1 MTEAD
6 KLEEQMSPE
15 ELQLAKDK
23 LIQEMEIVDKQL
35 DLSREKMRAEEKRH
49 QEDMALK
56 RQINDASIDNNG
68 NVKLI
73 LSPFKD
79 YGIIEILLINE
90 IIINNEKVNT
100 INIFNIPN
108 YRMQNY

>member
-1 MTEAD
+1 
-6 KLEEQMSPE
+6 MSPE

-56 RQINDASIDNNG
+56 RQINDASIASKERINAKNLANKRNN
-68 NVKLI
+68 N
-73 LSPFKD
+73 
-79 YGIIEILLINE
+79 
-90 IIINNEKVNT
+90 
-100 INIFNIPN
+100 
-108 YRMQNY
+108 

>member
-1 MTEAD
+1 MNQRDNETKITVAEINSQAEMAILQLKNHMTEAD

-56 RQINDASIDNNG
+56 RQINDASIASKERINAKNLANKRNN
-68 NVKLI
+68 N
-73 LSPFKD
+73 
-79 YGIIEILLINE
+79 
-90 IIINNEKVNT
+90 
-100 INIFNIPN
+100 
-108 YRMQNY
+108 